1 MASTTAREVRDL
13 LRQRDYVKLAGL
25 CWEDH
30 QYWKA
35 VKFAVYEADES
46 ISWPAIEVAA
56 RLMQQHWESG
66 DQERVREYIRNL
78 LWSLNDESGGI
89 GWNAPQTIAEIIIR
103 IPELVEPYASM
114 MISRTM
120 EEPPLVAN
128 GLWAIGRL
136 GSYAQQAVAFFWEI
150 IRPTLISSDPQT
162 LGVACWA
169 MGEVGFAPAA
179 RMIQTLAGRSESVRI
194 YIDGEFREHSLG
206 AWATAA
212 LDKFPDIRYRNSSTG
227 REEA

>member
-13 LRQRDYVKLAGL
+13 LRQGDYVKLTSL

-35 VKFAVYEADES
+35 VKFATYEADES

-66 DQERVREYIRNL
+66 QQERVREYIRSL

-89 GWNAPQTIAEIIIR
+89 GWNAPQTIAEIIVR
-103 IPELVEPYASM
+103 IPELVEPYVSM

-120 EEPPLVAN
+120 EEPLLVPN
-128 GLWAIGRL
+128 GLWAVGRL
-136 GSYAQQAVAFFWEI
+136 GSYAREAVAFFWEV
-150 IRPTLISSDPQT
+150 IRSAFTSCDPQT

-169 MGEVGFAPAA
+169 MGEVTFPPAA
-179 RMIQTLAGRSESVRI
+179 ALIRPLVSRPEPVCI
-194 YIDGEFREHSLG
+194 YIDGEFKERTLG

-212 LDKFPDIRYRNSSTG
+212 LDKLPADKIS
-227 REEA
+227 